1 MWKVSENKV
10 ETTIESTLDL
20 QLIQKNLRTVADRI
34 SKIFGKP
41 MEFVVTEKQEQQ
53 TQDQAQEEVPVQV
66 QVLVNAFKGTVV
78 TGGKNES
85 I

>member
-1 MWKVSENKV
+1 
-10 ETTIESTLDL
+10 
-20 QLIQKNLRTVADRI
+20 
-34 SKIFGKP
+34 